1 MYGSI
6 ALVCVVMVIS
16 LTQYYGEEEVSYE
29 KVLEESLIMAEEI
42 KIFCYGISANCPRDL
57 MESKFG
63 KFGRVSDVYNTG
75 KG

>member
-1 MYGSI
+1 
-6 ALVCVVMVIS
+6 
-16 LTQYYGEEEVSYE
+16 
-29 KVLEESLIMAEEI
+29 MAEEI
-42 KIFCYGISANCPRDL
+42 KLFCYGISANCPRDV